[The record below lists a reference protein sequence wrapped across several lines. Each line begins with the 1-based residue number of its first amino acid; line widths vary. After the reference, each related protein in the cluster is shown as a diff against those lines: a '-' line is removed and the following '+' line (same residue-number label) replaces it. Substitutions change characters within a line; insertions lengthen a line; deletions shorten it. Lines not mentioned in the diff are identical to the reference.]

1 MLVHRARDSDF
12 KFQVAGRMP
21 PARRPTWTGSSS
33 PFVTAPARAERSTD
47 ICIECSAAACLFA
60 AATAARFQVSVVGED
75 NSFTPCGVLYL
86 WLKSRAEKTNVPFR
100 MDHAIAPDRRFAAAQ
115 RNESIR
121 YLFCH
126 SAART
131 QPEFKIP
138 ADSESDEVSNCLAS

>member
-1 MLVHRARDSDF
+1 MHRARDSDF

-86 WLKSRAEKTNVPFR
+86 WLKSRAEKTNVSYR
-100 MDHAIAPDRRFAAAQ
+100 MDSAIAPDHCFRVAAAQ
-115 RNESIR
+115 RNASIR
-121 YLFCH
+121 HLFCN

-131 QPEFKIP
+131 RAQAGSNYYRP
-138 ADSESDEVSNCLAS
+138 A